1 MTMNNKNIVVFNG
14 QRLTIE
20 DISRIN
26 KQQAHVE
33 LSTQADC
40 INRIDKGALFID
52 TLLKECFV
60 ANIHKA

>member
-1 MTMNNKNIVVFNG
+1 VVFNG

-20 DISRIN
+20 DICRIN

-52 TLLKECFV
+52 TLLKVGFV
-60 ANIHKA
+60 ANIH